1 MRLSSTA
8 LSILL
13 ATSRTLAFGSKNLQR
28 RAIAISSFAAT
39 TAPSSSASGRRNDCP
54 FESSV
59 ASSARSN
66 LRLFHSIK
74 STDIIPNNRNLFSK
88 PFALSQIMTTVR
100 GGSTTSTSTALNSA
114 VSAPE
119 EVAPVEYFRSDY
131 KPLHNVV
138 SKINMDFDI
147 KDGKTT
153 VTSEMTVE
161 KNPNGPGAGDLVLD
175 GDETC
180 VKLLT
185 LQMDG
190 RDLVEGTDYELFPG
204 KLVVKKSAFSDDSGS
219 GLLKTVVEI
228 VPEDNTQL
236 SGELSF
242 LFFFEIITLENRF
255 ICIHTL
261 LFSVRAL

>member
-1 MRLSSTA
+1 V
-8 LSILL
+8 
-13 ATSRTLAFGSKNLQR
+13 N
-28 RAIAISSFAAT
+28 
-39 TAPSSSASGRRNDCP
+39 N
-54 FESSV
+54 
-59 ASSARSN
+59 N
-66 LRLFHSIK
+66 
-74 STDIIPNNRNLFSK
+74 IPVDHNLFSK
-88 PFALSQIMTTVR
+88 PFALSTMTNVR
-100 GGSTTSTSTALNSA
+100 GGSTSSTSTALNSA

-119 EVAPVEYFRSDY
+119 EVAPVEYFRLDY

-138 SKINMDFDI
+138 SKINMNFDI

-185 LQMDG
+185 LQLDG
-190 RDLVEGTDYELFPG
+190 RDLVEGSDYELFPG
-204 KLVVKKSAFSDDSGS
+204 KLVVKKSAFRDDSGS

-236 SGELSF
+236 SGELLPFF
-242 LFFFEIITLENRF
+242 LKS
-255 ICIHTL
+255 
-261 LFSVRAL
+261 LFKKVML